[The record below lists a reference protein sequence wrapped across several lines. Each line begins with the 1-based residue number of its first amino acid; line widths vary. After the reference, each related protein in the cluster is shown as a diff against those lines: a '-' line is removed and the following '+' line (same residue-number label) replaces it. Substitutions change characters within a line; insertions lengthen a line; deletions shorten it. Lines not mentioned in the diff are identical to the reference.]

1 MMHSN
6 EIQTVL
12 AAIFVL
18 NRTSEHTNADISLI
32 LDYAFRR
39 LFGANTNLLTLACIG
54 KTKEQMMPEVMR
66 LLESRTQYKTYL
78 EETNNG

>member
-1 MMHSN
+1 MKHSN

-18 NRTSEHTNADISLI
+18 NRTSKHVNADISLI

-39 LFGANTNLLTLACIG
+39 LFGANTNLLALVCTG
-54 KTKEQMMPEVMR
+54 KTKEQMLPEVMR
-66 LLESRTQYKTYL
+66 LLESRTQYKTYS
-78 EETNNG
+78 EEYKQ

>member
-1 MMHSN
+1 MKHSN

-18 NRTSEHTNADISLI
+18 NRTSKHANADISLI

-39 LFGANTNLLTLACIG
+39 LFGVNTNLLILACLG

-66 LLESRTQYKTYL
+66 LLESYTQYKTYL

>member
-1 MMHSN
+1 MKHSN

-18 NRTSEHTNADISLI
+18 NRTSKHANADISLI

-39 LFGANTNLLTLACIG
+39 LYGVNTNLLILACLG
-54 KTKEQMMPEVMR
+54 KRKDQIMSEVMQT
-66 LLESRTQYKTYL
+66 LKATTQYEKYS
-78 EETNNG
+78 EDYR